1 MIPPLKTVRAM
12 TVGHSMRQLFLSM
25 MTSRSEFV
33 NALYGNVSVFNS
45 RMLEGNRYTRQ
56 ERSAGADQ
64 AG

>member
-12 TVGHSMRQLFLSM
+12 TVGHSMRQLFLST

-33 NALYGNVSVFNS
+33 NALYGNVSVFTS
-45 RMLEGNRYTRQ
+45 RLLEGNRYTRQ